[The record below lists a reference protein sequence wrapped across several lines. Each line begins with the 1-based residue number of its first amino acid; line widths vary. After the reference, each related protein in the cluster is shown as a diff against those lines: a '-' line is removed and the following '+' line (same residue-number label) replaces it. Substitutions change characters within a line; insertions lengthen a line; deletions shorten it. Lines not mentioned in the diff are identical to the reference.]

1 MTLDRNNIIFIL
13 GGIFSLMVSLAIFED
28 LMEVVLFTTIGIFCF
43 CGYWF
48 YVIVGRYEKF
58 IEGKYN

>member
-1 MTLDRNNIIFIL
+1 MKRNDLIFIC
-13 GGIFSLMVSLAIFED
+13 GGIFSFIMSAMITND
-28 LMEVVLFTTIGIFCF
+28 PMEIILFTTIGVFCF

-58 IEGKYN
+58 INGELTQ